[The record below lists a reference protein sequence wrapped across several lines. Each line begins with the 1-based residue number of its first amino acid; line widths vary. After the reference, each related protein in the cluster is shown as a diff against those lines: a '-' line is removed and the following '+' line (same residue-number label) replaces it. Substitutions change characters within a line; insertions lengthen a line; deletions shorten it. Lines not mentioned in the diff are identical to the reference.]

1 LIWYIENLYKLALN
15 PILFYQDMPKGSWK
29 EEPLSFALVTGWI
42 MAIALT
48 AVFFLNNYLPTGLSL
63 IEGIKGQKLIIV
75 VPVLLVMAFAFFA
88 MTALII
94 GGIMI
99 GAILG
104 LLFFCAAILD
114 FLLILL
120 GGKGNLLE
128 VLKATLYAS
137 AALLAGLLNIFLMTP
152 VKYKLMPF
160 PVWITGERV
169 VFYCTCVYLYG
180 LFSILGRKTHKVP
193 RWKAFL
199 AATIPFIILVL
210 INVVISAKILPK
222 LASILG

>member
-1 LIWYIENLYKLALN
+1 MLR

-29 EEPLSFALVTGWI
+29 EYPLSFALITGWI
-42 MAIALT
+42 MAFFLT
-48 AVFFLNNYLPTGLSL
+48 SVFFINNYLPTGLSL
-63 IEGIKGQKLIIV
+63 IEGIQGQKLLIV

-88 MTALII
+88 MTTLII

-104 LLFFCAAILD
+104 LLFFCAAVLN

-120 GGKGNLLE
+120 GGTGNFFE
-128 VLKATLYAS
+128 VLKASLYAS
-137 AALLAGLLNIFLMTP
+137 AVMLAGLLNIILMIS
-152 VKYKLMPF
+152 VKYKLMSLSD
-160 PVWITGERV
+160 WITGERV
-169 VFYCTCVYLYG
+169 VFYCASVYLFG
-180 LFSILGRKTHKVP
+180 LFSILGRKTHNVP

-210 INVVISAKILPK
+210 INVLLSAKILPK
-222 LASILG
+222 LAAILG

>member
-1 LIWYIENLYKLALN
+1 MNWYLENLNKIMLR

-29 EEPLSFALVTGWI
+29 EYPLSFALITGWI
-42 MAIALT
+42 MAFFLT
-48 AVFFLNNYLPTGLSL
+48 SVFFINNYLPTGLSL
-63 IEGIKGQKLIIV
+63 IEGIQGQKLLIV

-88 MTALII
+88 MTTLII

-104 LLFFCAAILD
+104 LLFFCAAVLN

-120 GGKGNLLE
+120 GGTGNFFE
-128 VLKATLYAS
+128 VLKASLYAS
-137 AALLAGLLNIFLMTP
+137 AVMLAGLLNIILMIS
-152 VKYKLMPF
+152 VKYKLMSLSD
-160 PVWITGERV
+160 WITGERV
-169 VFYCTCVYLYG
+169 VFYCASVYLFG
-180 LFSILGRKTHKVP
+180 LFSILGRKTHNVP

-210 INVVISAKILPK
+210 INVLLSAKILPK
-222 LASILG
+222 LAAILG

>member
-1 LIWYIENLYKLALN
+1 MNWYLENLNKIMLR

-29 EEPLSFALVTGWI
+29 EYPLSFALITGWI
-42 MAIALT
+42 MAFFLT
-48 AVFFLNNYLPTGLSL
+48 SVFFINNYLPTGLSL
-63 IEGIKGQKLIIV
+63 IEGIQGQKLLIV

-88 MTALII
+88 MTTLII

-104 LLFFCAAILD
+104 LMFFCAAVLN

-120 GGKGNLLE
+120 GGTGNFFE
-128 VLKATLYAS
+128 VLKASLYAS
-137 AALLAGLLNIFLMTP
+137 AVMLAGLLNIILMIS
-152 VKYKLMPF
+152 VKYKLMSLSD
-160 PVWITGERV
+160 WITGERV
-169 VFYCTCVYLYG
+169 VFYCASVYLFG
-180 LFSILGRKTHKVP
+180 LFSILGRKTHNVP

-210 INVVISAKILPK
+210 INVLLSAKILPK
-222 LASILG
+222 LAAILG